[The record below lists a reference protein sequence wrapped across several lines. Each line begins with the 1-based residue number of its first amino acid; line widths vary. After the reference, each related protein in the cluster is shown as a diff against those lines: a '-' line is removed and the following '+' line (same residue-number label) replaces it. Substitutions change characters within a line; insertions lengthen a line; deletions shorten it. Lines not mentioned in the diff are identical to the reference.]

1 MYYRCNIF
9 HCTFIRFN
17 FNNGCILKWASKFPE
32 NSILSSCEPEC
43 IQSDTPR
50 CKSVAPGEMQ
60 PELMHQPRLLPTR
73 VQSGP
78 LGHPDLSLTKSIF
91 AFMLSHLSLS
101 LFSIFQKNVNTILY
115 MVGSFWKTPCLGWTD
130 SRASPM
136 SIPSII
142 PYPQICLVPGT

>member
-1 MYYRCNIF
+1 MGAQIMAKHAKIIGMWGFGGIYYHCNIF

-17 FNNGCILKWASKFPE
+17 FNNGCILKWARKFPE
-32 NSILSSCEPEC
+32 NSILSSCEPGC

-78 LGHPDLSLTKSIF
+78 LGHPDLSLPKSIL
-91 AFMLSHLSLS
+91 AFMLSHRSLS
-101 LFSIFQKNVNTILY
+101 LFSIFQKICKYNSVYGRILLENS
-115 MVGSFWKTPCLGWTD
+115 M
-130 SRASPM
+130 PM
-136 SIPSII
+136 MDWR
-142 PYPQICLVPGT
+142 